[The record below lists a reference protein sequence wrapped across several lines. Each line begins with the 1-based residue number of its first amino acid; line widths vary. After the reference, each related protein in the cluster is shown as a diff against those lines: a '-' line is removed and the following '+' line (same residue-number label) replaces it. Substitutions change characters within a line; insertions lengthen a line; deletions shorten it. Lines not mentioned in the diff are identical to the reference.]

1 MWRSW
6 NALRT
11 DLLPLAATGPA
22 LHAFTPGQHN
32 IFGPGPLLPEG
43 KERKRKWLRANIVN
57 PSRTAF
63 MVIVSTPRPG
73 PVILAY

>member
-1 MWRSW
+1 MWWSW

-11 DLLPLAATGPA
+11 DLHPLAATCPA

-43 KERKRKWLRANIVN
+43 KERKRKWLRANIGIS
-57 PSRTAF
+57 SRTAF
-63 MVIVSTPRPG
+63 MVIVSTSRPG
-73 PVILAY
+73 PAILAY